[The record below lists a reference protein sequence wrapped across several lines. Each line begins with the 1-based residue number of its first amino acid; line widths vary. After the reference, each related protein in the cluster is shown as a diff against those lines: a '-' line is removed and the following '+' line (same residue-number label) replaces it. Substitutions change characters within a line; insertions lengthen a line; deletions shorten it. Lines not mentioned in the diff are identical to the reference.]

1 VGILADVFVSSE
13 KDALEYESL
22 LGWDLPI
29 DRYVRIERT
38 GFTGL
43 EFEILW
49 AVLEETEW
57 DVDRHTLIS
66 LQHVGDTWLEQFP
79 IELVVLLSEVGPDR
93 HFDVASA
100 WGASDELQRYGRDL
114 EHTVEMLQYLAFN
127 ALSTERG
134 MFLWGSM

>member
-22 LGWDLPI
+22 LGWDLPA
-29 DRYVRIERT
+29 DRYVRVERK

-49 AVLEETEW
+49 AVLEKTEW
-57 DVDRHTLIS
+57 DVDHHTLIS

-79 IELVVLLSEVGPDR
+79 VEFVKLLNEVGPER
-93 HFDVASA
+93 HFEVANA

-114 EHTVEMLQYLAFN
+114 EDTVEMLQYLAFN

-134 MFLWGSM
+134 MFLWGSL